1 MNPEVDPSITTIGQS
16 NLKIREPFG
25 AALKTLRSRL
35 GVPQEE
41 LARRSGLQ
49 PSYIC
54 DIERGMRNPSLESIV
69 TLAHALGISAAAL
82 FSYDEFPGPDAVNQI
97 TSPCQP
103 GTAAN
108 QNL

>member
-1 MNPEVDPSITTIGQS
+1 MNFNEQTI
-16 NLKIREPFG
+16 LDDKKPFG
-25 AALKTLRSRL
+25 ASVKAWRNRL
-35 GVPQEE
+35 GISQEE
-41 LARRSGLQ
+41 LARRTGLHRT
-49 PSYIC
+49 YIC